1 MSETTAVLPVDD
13 VKKASSEP
21 YRYADG
27 ERAERL
33 DKVLWLVLED
43 KWEAGVTAPALAAEW
58 SVSLSTV
65 EKLGVEARSIARVVK
80 RFAEGARQTADEL
93 ADVRGTL
100 ETLMARLAVVEG
112 SVKGA
117 DPKSFETK
125 LREMAR
131 R

>member
-1 MSETTAVLPVDD
+1 MVDEAEA
-13 VKKASSEP
+13 KKSSSEP
-21 YRYADG
+21 YRYADV

-43 KWEAGVTAPALAAEW
+43 KWEPGVTAPALAAEW
-58 SVSLSTV
+58 GVSLSTV
-65 EKLGVEARSIARVVK
+65 EKLGVEARSIARVVR
-80 RFAEGARQTADEL
+80 RFADGALQTATEL
-93 ADVRGTL
+93 AALRGLL
-100 ETLMARLAVVEG
+100 EGIMGRLALVEG

-117 DPKSFETK
+117 DVKSFEAK